1 MQREMFEKARAS
13 SYMTEETKYESFAE
27 SRVPFNMST
36 ATDNGLLMSLLLGEE
51 GEERPLD

>member
-1 MQREMFEKARAS
+1 MFEKARAS